1 MSIGADGLREQ
12 LLIALAVPAWADRV
26 VAGAPYED
34 VDALVAAAV
43 EAATPL
49 AEADVAESLG
59 AHPRIGERR
68 TGDDAESRFSRAEQ
82 SASTDPDETLAGLLA
97 VGNAAYERRFDRVF
111 LIRAA
116 GRSRAEII
124 AEIIRRL
131 ANDDATELAEVGEQL
146 RQIMALR
153 LRTMYAETTA

>member
-1 MSIGADGLREQ
+1 MPIEAEGLRER
-12 LLIALAVPAWADRV
+12 LLVALAVPAWADRV
-26 VAGAPYED
+26 AAGAPYDGVDEL
-34 VDALVAAAV
+34 VDAAV
-43 EAATPL
+43 TAATPL
-49 AEADVAESLG
+49 DGSEIEQALS

-68 TGDDAESRFSRAEQ
+68 VGDDAEARFSRSEQ
-82 SASTDPDETLAGLLA
+82 SASADPDETLAGLLA

-124 AEIIRRL
+124 AELIRRL
-131 ANDDATELAEVGEQL
+131 ANDDSDEFAEVGEQL

-153 LRTMYAETTA
+153 LQTMFAEPA